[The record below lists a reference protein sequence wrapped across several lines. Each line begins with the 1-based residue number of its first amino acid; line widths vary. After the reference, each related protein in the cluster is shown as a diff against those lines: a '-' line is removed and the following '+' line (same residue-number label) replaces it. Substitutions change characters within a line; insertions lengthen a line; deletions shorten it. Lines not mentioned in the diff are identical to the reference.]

1 MTGSTPAPSGRP
13 RRRGRRLGWAL
24 GLLVAGA
31 AAAGG
36 AASAQTANSLQSIVP
51 ADGASLDASPAAI
64 VLSFNQELADDDTLT
79 LSLACNNQIQN
90 TGLPEVDPDGLVVT
104 VAINN
109 PLPKGNCFVSWFL
122 KDGLGVMITQQT
134 SSFGVTSEPAV
145 AATGSATTE
154 PFDRVPA
161 VPIAT
166 GTEDEPGNPG
176 STGGALWLGRVVSTL
191 AILVLFGSL
200 AVIAIGWP
208 EGPEYVV
215 TVRFLRT
222 VWIVGLVA
230 TLLFVVAYTA
240 DSTGSSLGSSLSP
253 GAWFDLNDA
262 GWPGRAALLRLV
274 LVAASGWVAMFPER
288 VMDPQSAML
297 AWSIPGLA
305 LVTVALSRVDG
316 PAAPLGFLIGI
327 VHVLAVAV
335 WFGGAALVGRVV
347 LAGPGEKDL
356 IDATRAF
363 ARVSVPAVIAAAV
376 TGVIQVIRLDGGELF
391 SSSHG
396 RVVLLKVVVVAAMLA
411 VALAV
416 RQQVTLRLDRAR
428 ELTIPLA
435 ERFRR
440 GFGAEVALG
449 VVALAFSGW
458 LVTLTPAQIDPY
470 ADETYLPGLTFA
482 DPASGLDA
490 RVYIG
495 PGRVGL
501 NGIKVEVDEPVEGIT
516 NLILRFVPPPG
527 SNVSTIEQAIPLTT
541 AGTAILD
548 DSVGLPFVVPGT
560 WTLEL
565 SASTASGVL
574 EGATVTF
581 AVTDENGDYVTIP
594 PNAPAV
600 PVQVELVDQS
610 TTTAPFATTPVD
622 PATGATVP
630 PAVTPSG

>member
-391 SSSHG
+391 TSSHG
-396 RVVLLKVVVVAAMLA
+396 RVLLLKVIAVAAMLA
-411 VALAV
+411 VALAA
-416 RQQVTLRLDRAR
+416 RQQVSMRLDRAH
-428 ELTIPLA
+428 EMTVPLA
-435 ERFRR
+435 DRFRR
-440 GFGAEVALG
+440 AFGAEVALG

-458 LVTLTPAQIDPY
+458 MLTLTPARVDPLGS
-470 ADETYLPGLTFA
+470 ERYLPALAFNDQT
-482 DPASGLDA
+482 SGLVA
-490 RVYIG
+490 NVYIG

-501 NGIKVEVDEPVEGIT
+501 NGLKVEVEQPAEGLT
-516 NLILRFVPPPG
+516 SLTLRFVPPPG
-527 SNVSTIEQAIPLTT
+527 SGAFIVQQAIPLST
-541 AGTAILD
+541 AGTAFLETAE
-548 DSVGLPFVVPGT
+548 GLPFLVPGT

-565 SASTASGVL
+565 SASTTMGVL
-574 EGATVTF
+574 ENATYTF
-581 AVTDENGDYVTIP
+581 AVTDASGAFVTI
-594 PNAPAV
+594 APVDNGV
-600 PVQVELVDQS
+600 PVQVELIDQV
-610 TTTAPFATTPVD
+610 TTTAPFGSAPATAPSDSTPATD
-622 PATGATVP
+622 PAG
-630 PAVTPSG
+630 